1 MNIRPRYQL
10 GLKNLLGC
18 LHGDLG
24 YLPNWVVSK
33 LELVFTPHAFP
44 SFLLKS
50 SPTSSLAGSHECKEL
65 MLQRHE

>member
-24 YLPNWVVSK
+24 YLPDMGVSK
-33 LELVFTPHAFP
+33 LELVFAPHALP

-50 SPTSSLAGSHECKEL
+50 SPTSPLAGNHECKEL
-65 MLQRHE
+65 MLQRHG